1 MSPVIRVMIHWEVPW
16 RDCHGLFV
24 FLCLRPRCKLVRSR
38 SWEFMATDV
47 TGQIRYVTVL
57 VAVKR
62 AARRVLR
69 ERKKDERLWNG

>member
-1 MSPVIRVMIHWEVPW
+1 
-16 RDCHGLFV
+16 
-24 FLCLRPRCKLVRSR
+24 
-38 SWEFMATDV
+38 MATDV